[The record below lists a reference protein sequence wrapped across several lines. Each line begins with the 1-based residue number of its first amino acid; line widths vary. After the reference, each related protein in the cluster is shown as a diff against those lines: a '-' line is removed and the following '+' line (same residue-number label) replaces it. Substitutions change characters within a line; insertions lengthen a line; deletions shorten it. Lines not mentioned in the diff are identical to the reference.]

1 MKIINQTKNTAL
13 AQNASMACTTF
24 ERIKGLL
31 GRKDLE
37 KGEGL
42 VIKACNSIHTFFMQ
56 FPIDVLFLDRNN
68 KVVRAISK
76 MKPFRISNI
85 YFKAVL
91 VIELPANTIQNT
103 STSVGDLISLE

>member
-13 AQNASMACTTF
+13 AQNASIACTTF

-31 GRKDLE
+31 GRKKLE
-37 KGEGL
+37 GGEAL
-42 VIKACNSIHTFFMQ
+42 IIKSCNSIHTCFMQ

-68 KVVRAISK
+68 KVIRAISA

-85 YFKAVL
+85 YLSAAS

-103 STSVGDLISLE
+103 STSVGDLISIE